1 MQIPPGSASAF
12 QACRNIN
19 AIAKDVVVL
28 DDDVAEIDPDPEPDP
43 AFLGDRGCAIG
54 HRELPFGRTAHRVYD
69 AREFRQYPV
78 ASGVDDAAGVLVDL
92 RVDDFAS
99 MRLQAFV
106 RAFLVRAHIGGE
118 DRGETADSGHQ
129 SPGAKVLRSIY
140 PKIVPDPSHGQP
152 RGPTICSTGLFA
164 RGGSRRLG
172 RDLTAQ
178 S

>member
-1 MQIPPGSASAF
+1 MQIPPCSASAF
-12 QACRNIN
+12 QACRNID

-54 HRELPFGRTAHRVYD
+54 HRELPFGGTAHRVYD

-78 ASGVDDAAGVLVDL
+78 ASGVDDAAGVLADL

-106 RAFLVRAHIGGE
+106 RAFLVRAPTSEARIAA
-118 DRGETADSGHQ
+118 RRRTAGINHPALKFSAQFTLKLSQIHHMDSL
-129 SPGAKVLRSIY
+129 GARRFV
-140 PKIVPDPSHGQP
+140 QP
-152 RGPTICSTGLFA
+152 RSSPAAAAASAAI
-164 RGGSRRLG
+164 
-172 RDLTAQ
+172 
-178 S
+178 